1 MPRLVPIAATE
12 SPALLALRR
21 TLWQLAIL
29 GIATATTLA
38 RIAPDSGSLALWC
51 VLIPLSAL
59 AVHFR
64 QTLLNLL
71 LSHRRV
77 HRDRATPRRMQRVQ
91 ARRARGDDN
100 AASKRRQA
108 RARLLRQ
115 AQLNQLAR

>member
-12 SPALLALRR
+12 IPALLALRR
-21 TLWQLAIL
+21 TLWQLAII
-29 GIATATTLA
+29 GIATAATLA
-38 RIAPDSGSLALWC
+38 RIAPDSDSLALWC

-64 QTLLNLL
+64 QPLLNLL
-71 LSHRRV
+71 LHRHV
-77 HRDRATPRRMQRVQ
+77 PRDRATPRRMQRAQ
-91 ARRARGDDN
+91 ARRAHGDDN

-115 AQLNQLAR
+115 AQLNRLAR